1 MAKQNVPKKD
11 KMAHKQ
17 RASLTSSPLQSQ
29 FNAPQDGGDDTSLDS
44 AREINNEPHVPTKE
58 ASSKPVAKKQ
68 NINSKSLQKISTG
81 QSAPHSSTPTPKQH
95 DPSPSQEIDNII
107 ESNPPSLKEIEKS
120 TNPTSIIAESSNKAP
135 SPAEQDAQ
143 CIQHD
148 TRKHSLPS
156 AGPPSL
162 FKLNRVAF
170 VPQTLRR
177 RQSDHVQTPGRRS
190 MPQTPGFNQ
199 DSYAKKN
206 ELLSI
211 MSAITIALN
220 PFCKLYKAINDTV
233 KDQQVT
239 QALIL
244 TKVLHLEGYI
254 TAKEDN
260 NINKEMIKQ
269 VTSKLMDKLKPTINT
284 SLESKNANGCN
295 TKNSSTQTKTLIDLT
310 FNNNQSEQSK
320 LLTHRTSPNNKSSD
334 PQKTPTQR
342 KDSNNK
348 TTSSHLVTAEQQK
361 KEVEKV
367 VLVLNKPT
375 ITNKINNE
383 VPETS
388 YAIFKSHNLKEPTN
402 ILVTKAKHQRLISNR
417 QLESATA
424 TASKRHGA
432 TSEFSKKESHEGPGT
447 AALADTNLTNSPSEA
462 IISVDN
468 SDLDETLMNLSV
480 HPYDDSNHPSTPL
493 LSKQTKSQ
501 NHCSVFEASPKR
513 TNKDNNTAKEHKE
526 RDFETLE
533 DKHTRLLNKMQ
544 MREHRNSQGQNNNHS
559 QERPSKKEERQ
570 AVSNNTD
577 ERHKHSNEERR
588 KAQQTRERSRS
599 RNHTPKP
606 NKQHQD
612 SKEKHHH
619 ESHHR
624 HSARLLTKPQ
634 SEVLH
639 LQQNTGRRPSKRRT

>member
-1 MAKQNVPKKD
+1 
-11 KMAHKQ
+11 
-17 RASLTSSPLQSQ
+17 
-29 FNAPQDGGDDTSLDS
+29 
-44 AREINNEPHVPTKE
+44 
-58 ASSKPVAKKQ
+58 
-68 NINSKSLQKISTG
+68 
-81 QSAPHSSTPTPKQH
+81 
-95 DPSPSQEIDNII
+95 
-107 ESNPPSLKEIEKS
+107 
-120 TNPTSIIAESSNKAP
+120 
-135 SPAEQDAQ
+135 
-143 CIQHD
+143 
-148 TRKHSLPS
+148 
-156 AGPPSL
+156 
-162 FKLNRVAF
+162 
-170 VPQTLRR
+170 
-177 RQSDHVQTPGRRS
+177 
-190 MPQTPGFNQ
+190 
-199 DSYAKKN
+199 
-206 ELLSI
+206 

-220 PFCKLYKAINDTV
+220 AFCKLYEAINETV

-239 QALIL
+239 QALIP
-244 TKVLHLEGYI
+244 TKFLHLEGYI
-254 TAKEDN
+254 TPKEDN

-269 VTSKLMDKLKPTINT
+269 VTSELMDKLKPKINT

-295 TKNSSTQTKTLIDLT
+295 TKNSITQTKTLIDLT
-310 FNNNQSEQSK
+310 FDNNQSEQSK
-320 LLTHRTSPNNKSSD
+320 LPTQCKSPNNNKSSD

-348 TTSSHLVTAEQQK
+348 TTSSHLVTAEQKK

-375 ITNKINNE
+375 ITNKINNK
-383 VPETS
+383 VPVTS
-388 YAIFKSHNLKEPTN
+388 YAIFESHNLKEPTN
-402 ILVTKAKHQRLISNR
+402 ILVTNAKHQRLISNR
-417 QLESATA
+417 QLESATP
-424 TASKRHGA
+424 TSSKRHGA
-432 TSEFSKKESHEGPGT
+432 TSVLSKKESQEGPGA
-447 AALADTNLTNSPSEA
+447 AALADTNLTNSSSEA

-493 LSKQTKSQ
+493 LTKQTKSQ

-533 DKHTRLLNKMQ
+533 DKRTRLLNKMQ

-559 QERPSKKEERQ
+559 RERPSKKEERQ

-599 RNHTPKP
+599 RNHTPQP

-624 HSARLLTKPQ
+624 HGARSLTKPQ
-634 SEVLH
+634 SEALH
-639 LQQNTGRRPSKRRT
+639 LQQNTGRRPSKRRTKLDNNFQTRLTSADDTLPSQKRKNFKCSIKMTQRSNNKDELVLNGRTVLSILHQIGSLRGLKSEDISIVAPWNNRHGAAAILHFKSSGVHKQILRQEHNIYKCGFNVEDVTKYEQQVDMQTHNKNQEGTDRDEQFEFDNNMYNKNKSAKKQKNEHKKENQYNSVEDSNTQDDPVHKREVH